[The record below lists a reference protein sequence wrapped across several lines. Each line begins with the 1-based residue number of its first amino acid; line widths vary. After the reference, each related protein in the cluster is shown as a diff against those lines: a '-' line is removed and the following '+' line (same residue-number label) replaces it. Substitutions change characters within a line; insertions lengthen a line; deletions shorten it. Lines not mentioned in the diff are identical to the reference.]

1 MSHRIPPRSV
11 VSRLTA
17 ILATFRTGSVHSVTE
32 MARLTGLPVSTTH
45 RMVNELAGRN
55 LLHRR
60 ADSTYEVG
68 SALRGLGDG
77 TWSFSA
83 LQQQGPHL
91 LTDLTEATGHRTRLG
106 VLVEGRVA
114 YMEKRFGPDPA
125 TTFARGAALPAHATA
140 VGKALLAYLPQV
152 SVAHVV
158 SPLITFT
165 PQTLD
170 SLDRLHHALHVV
182 RAQKLAMSL
191 GEHFAGECT
200 IAAPVFAPDGTV
212 AAAVEVEVAGS
223 RRDFQLCRAALVVGA
238 GALTRELAS
247 TTPGAFSQLEIVP
260 GLIDSGRASLEPIR
274 PGRRQLTQTL
284 VREVG
289 IRGAQEA

>member
-1 MSHRIPPRSV
+1 
-11 VSRLTA
+11 
-17 ILATFRTGSVHSVTE
+17 

-55 LLHRR
+55 LLVRR
-60 ADSTYEVG
+60 ADSLYEVG

-77 TWSFSA
+77 AWSFSA
-83 LQQQGPHL
+83 LQQQGSHL
-91 LTDLTEATGHRTRLG
+91 LTDLSEATGRRTRLG
-106 VLVEGRVA
+106 VLVEGRVV

-125 TTFARGAALPAHATA
+125 TTFPRAAMLPAHATA
-140 VGKALLAYLPQV
+140 LGKALLAFTPPA
-152 SVAHVV
+152 SVAQIVG
-158 SPLITFT
+158 PLTTFT

-170 SLDRLHHALHVV
+170 TLDRLHHALHVIRV
-182 RAQKLAMSL
+182 RKLAMSL

-212 AAAVEVEVAGS
+212 AAAVEVEVAHA
-223 RRDFQLCRAALVVGA
+223 RRDFQLCRAPLMAGA

-247 TTPGAFSQLEIVP
+247 TTPDAFPQLEIVP
-260 GLIDSGRASLEPIR
+260 GSIGSGRASLEPIR
-274 PGRRQLTQTL
+274 PGRRRLRQTL
-284 VREVG
+284 VREVD